1 MSEISREYFRVYRL
15 STIFVWI
22 WSALISFGLFTTA
35 RKREISFHF
44 EYIVI
49 GLVIVYA
56 LALTITTLCAPKIF
70 ANKLKKLSDSE
81 QSEILNGKFVK
92 IGERRFYE
100 HFLLYYFNRN
110 IQIVRFSDIISIEPK
125 GRKLRFILKN
135 GKKATIFIE
144 QGENSA
150 MLAAAI
156 KSKNAEISVIIGGK
170 VIKNTEKSQ

>member
-1 MSEISREYFRVYRL
+1 MSEISREYFKVYRL

-35 RKREISFHF
+35 RKREITFHF
-44 EYIVI
+44 EYIII
-49 GLVIVYA
+49 GVVAVYA
-56 LALTITTLCAPKIF
+56 LLLTLVTLCAPKVF
-70 ANKLKKLSDSE
+70 ANKLKKLADSE

-110 IQIVRFSDIISIEPK
+110 IQIVRFSDIVCIELK
-125 GRKLRFILKN
+125 GRKLRLALKN
-135 GKKATIFIE
+135 GKKTTIFIA

-156 KSKNAEISVIIGGK
+156 KSKNADISVIIGGK
-170 VIKNTEKSQ
+170 VIEKTEKSQ